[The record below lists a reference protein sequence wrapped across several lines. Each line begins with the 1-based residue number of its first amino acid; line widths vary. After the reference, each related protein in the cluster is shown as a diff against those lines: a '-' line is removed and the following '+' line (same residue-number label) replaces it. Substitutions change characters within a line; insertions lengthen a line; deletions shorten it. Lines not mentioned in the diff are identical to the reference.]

1 MVEEISQFFYSFKTK
16 VVDSNS
22 IQNEYSNAI
31 FDFAEEL
38 KKKKLDEEFRENFLM
53 ILGYT
58 LRLEDLSQR
67 LFFTFQEAIYAIDL
81 DFQMRNEDSKKLN
94 SIVYILVLEVIL
106 KEIQTNEIDEVL
118 KQEALEAYKKLEEQ
132 KAKENKKYHMYQ
144 Y

>member
-1 MVEEISQFFYSFKTK
+1 MTEEISQFFYSFKTK
-16 VVDSNS
+16 VVESNTLEK
-22 IQNEYSNAI
+22 EYANTI
-31 FDFAEEL
+31 FDFAQKIKDE
-38 KKKKLDEEFRENFLM
+38 KLDEEFRENFLL

-58 LRLEDLSQR
+58 LRLEDISQR

-81 DFQMRNEDSKKLN
+81 DFQMRDEESKKLN

-106 KEIQTNEIDEVL
+106 KELQTKQIDEIL
-118 KQEALEAYKKLEEQ
+118 KQDALEAYKKLEGR

>member
-38 KKKKLDEEFRENFLM
+38 KKKKLDEEFRENFLV

-106 KEIQTNEIDEVL
+106 KEIQTKEIDEVL
-118 KQEALEAYKKLEEQ
+118 KQEALETYKKLEEQ

>member
-1 MVEEISQFFYSFKTK
+1 MIEEISQFFYSFKTK
-16 VVDSNS
+16 VVESNTLEK
-22 IQNEYSNAI
+22 EYANTI
-31 FDFAEEL
+31 FDFAQKIKDE
-38 KKKKLDEEFRENFLM
+38 KLDEEFRENFLL

-58 LRLEDLSQR
+58 LRLEDISQR

-81 DFQMRNEDSKKLN
+81 DFQMRDEESKKLN

-106 KEIQTNEIDEVL
+106 KELQTKQVDEVL
-118 KQEALEAYKKLEEQ
+118 KQDALEAYKKLEGR

>member
-106 KEIQTNEIDEVL
+106 KEIQTKEIDEVL

>member
-1 MVEEISQFFYSFKTK
+1 MIEEISKFFYSFKTK

-22 IQNEYSNAI
+22 LEKDYANTI
-31 FDFAEEL
+31 FDFAKKIKEKNLQEEY
-38 KKKKLDEEFRENFLM
+38 KENFLV

-58 LRLEDLSQR
+58 LRLEDVSQR

-81 DFQMRNEDSKKLN
+81 DFQMNNEDSKKLN

-106 KEIQTNEIDEVL
+106 KEFQTKVVDEEL
-118 KQEALEAYKKLEEQ
+118 KKEALESYAKLEQQ

>member
-1 MVEEISQFFYSFKTK
+1 MIEEISQFFYSFKTK
-16 VVDSNS
+16 IVDSNTLEK
-22 IQNEYSNAI
+22 EYSKQI
-31 FDFAEEL
+31 FDFAQKIKDEKLQEEYR
-38 KKKKLDEEFRENFLM
+38 DNFLL

-58 LRLEDLSQR
+58 LRLEDISQR

-81 DFQMRNEDSKKLN
+81 DFQMKNEESKKVN

-106 KEIQTNEIDEVL
+106 KELQIKQIDEEL
-118 KQEALEAYKKLEEQ
+118 KQEALNAYEKLEKQ